1 MAKIYDDVTQL
12 VGRTPLVRLNRLT
25 EGLDA
30 QVAVKLEFY
39 NPANSVKDRIG
50 VSIIDAAEVDGRAYD
65 LVVTTTTYDGIG
77 KLCAER
83 ATSRAVRVPMTS
95 SAS

>member
-1 MAKIYDDVTQL
+1 MAPIYDDVTQL

-25 EGLDA
+25 EGLHA

-50 VSIIDAAEVDGRAYD
+50 VAIIDAAEKAGA
-65 LVVTTTTYDGIG
+65 LKPG
-77 KLCAER
+77 
-83 ATSRAVRVPMTS
+83 
-95 SAS
+95 